1 MPKLTITMNEE
12 VRETLANASKRVGVS
27 MSAYISQLVMQ
38 REIEYQTSRLM
49 MSLTPDQIRKS
60 IEEQMKN
67 E

>member
-12 VRETLANASKRVGVS
+12 VRETLANAAKRVGVS

-60 IEEQMKN
+60 LEQQMK
-67 E
+67 EE